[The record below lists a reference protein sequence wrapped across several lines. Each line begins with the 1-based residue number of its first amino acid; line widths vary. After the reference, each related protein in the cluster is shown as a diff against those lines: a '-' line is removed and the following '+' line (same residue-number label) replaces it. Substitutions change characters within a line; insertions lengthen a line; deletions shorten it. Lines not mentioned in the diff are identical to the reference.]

1 MKNNEIE
8 LKLQKKNEDYISLQK
23 ILQEKEDLLKDYK
36 LKVVMFEEKQRKRE
50 ESILF
55 SEEKKIQSRKNSVSK
70 SREGSDLK
78 QD

>member
-8 LKLQKKNEDYISLQK
+8 LELQKKNEDYISLQK

>member
-1 MKNNEIE
+1 
-8 LKLQKKNEDYISLQK
+8 
-23 ILQEKEDLLKDYK
+23 
-36 LKVVMFEEKQRKRE
+36 MFEEKQRKRE

>member
-8 LKLQKKNEDYISLQK
+8 FELQKKNEDYISLQK

>member
-8 LKLQKKNEDYISLQK
+8 QELQKKNEDYICLQK

>member
-8 LKLQKKNEDYISLQK
+8 LELQKKNEDYICLQK